1 MLFTKSD
8 SLLYE
13 IETEDAYE
21 YFYEDKNLFDLSDYQ
36 WDSKFFDLFNKKV
49 IGKMKE
55 EFKEKIISEFI
66 GLLDLVDVDSKMVK
80 RVD

>member
-1 MLFTKSD
+1 
-8 SLLYE
+8 
-13 IETEDAYE
+13 
-21 YFYEDKNLFDLSDYQ
+21 
-36 WDSKFFDLFNKKV
+36 
-49 IGKMKE
+49 MKE